1 MSNTWTD
8 RTELLIGKERLAY
21 LKTRHV
27 LIVGVGGVGAYA
39 AEMLCRAGI
48 GKLTIVDG
56 DVVQSSNI
64 NRQLI
69 ALNST
74 IDKPK
79 VEILKHRLLDI
90 NPELTINTYFE
101 YLRDERTAE
110 VLQAGSYD
118 YVIDAIDTLSPKVYL
133 IYYALQH
140 NLKLISSMG
149 SGGKKDPSAI
159 RIANLSNTYNCT
171 LARFVKKRLRKLH
184 ASLDFPVVFSTE
196 QVDKEAVALIE
207 EKNKKSMVGTI
218 SYMPALF
225 GCHLAAYVIENI

>member
-1 MSNTWTD
+1 M
-8 RTELLIGKERLAY
+8 LLGKERLAY
-21 LKTRHV
+21 LNNKHV

-56 DVVQSSNI
+56 DVVQPSNI

-74 IDKPK
+74 INKPK
-79 VEILKHRLLDI
+79 VEILTQRLLDI
-90 NPELTINTYFE
+90 NPELQIHSYFE
-101 YLRDERTAE
+101 YLQDERTVD
-110 VLQAGSYD
+110 VLQADSYD

-133 IYYALQH
+133 IFHALQN

-149 SGGKKDPSAI
+149 SGGKKDPSSI
-159 RIANLSNTYNCT
+159 RIANLSDTYNCT
-171 LARFVKKRLRKLH
+171 LAKFVKKRLRRLH
-184 ASLDFPVVFSTE
+184 AMLDFPVVFSTE
-196 QVDKEAVALIE
+196 LVDKDAVVLIE

-225 GCHLAAYVIENI
+225 GCHLAAYVINNLKI